1 MTYGVDRI
9 VRSMATPDTISEVT
23 RLQIEY
29 SLKAAHMNL
38 ARAEEQ
44 LALKK
49 VRWYECVLFGG
60 AGVTI
65 GLALAKIF
73 MP

>member
-1 MTYGVDRI
+1 MDKQEAIDEITQ
-9 VRSMATPDTISEVT
+9 
-23 RLQIEY
+23 LQIEV
-29 SLKAAHMNL
+29 SLKAAQMNL

-49 VRWYECVLFGG
+49 VKWYECVLFGG
-60 AGVTI
+60 AGITI

-73 MP
+73 MT

>member
-1 MTYGVDRI
+1 
-9 VRSMATPDTISEVT
+9 VRASVIKLADMEKRQAIDEITQP
-23 RLQIEY
+23 QIEV
-29 SLKAAHMNL
+29 SLKAAQMNL
-38 ARAEEQ
+38 AHAEEQ

-49 VRWYECVLFGG
+49 VKWYECVLFGG

-73 MP
+73 MT

>member
-1 MTYGVDRI
+1 MEKQEAIDEITQ
-9 VRSMATPDTISEVT
+9 
-23 RLQIEY
+23 LQIEV
-29 SLKAAHMNL
+29 SLKAAQMNL

-49 VRWYECVLFGG
+49 VKWYECILFGG
-60 AGVTI
+60 AGITI

-73 MP
+73 MV

>member
-1 MTYGVDRI
+1 
-9 VRSMATPDTISEVT
+9 MAEIDSISEVT
-23 RLQIEY
+23 QLQIEY
-29 SLKAAHMNL
+29 CLKAAQMNL
-38 ARAEEQ
+38 AHAEEQ

-65 GLALAKIF
+65 GLALAKVF
-73 MP
+73 FD

>member
-1 MTYGVDRI
+1 MTTQDAI
-9 VRSMATPDTISEVT
+9 DEITQ
-23 RLQIEY
+23 LQLEY
-29 SLKAAHMNL
+29 SLKAAQMNL

-60 AGVTI
+60 AGIAGITI

-73 MP
+73 FT

>member
-1 MTYGVDRI
+1 MDKRE
-9 VRSMATPDTISEVT
+9 TIDEIAQ
-23 RLQIEY
+23 LQIEV
-29 SLKAAHMNL
+29 SLKAAQMNL

-49 VRWYECVLFGG
+49 VKWHECVLFGG
-60 AGVTI
+60 AGITI

-73 MP
+73 MT

>member
-1 MTYGVDRI
+1 MET
-9 VRSMATPDTISEVT
+9 SDTINQVT
-23 RLQIEY
+23 QLQIEY
-29 SLKAAHMNL
+29 SLKAAQMNL
-38 ARAEEQ
+38 VRAEEQ

-60 AGVTI
+60 AGITI

-73 MP
+73 MS

>member
-1 MTYGVDRI
+1 
-9 VRSMATPDTISEVT
+9 
-23 RLQIEY
+23 
-29 SLKAAHMNL
+29 MNL

-49 VRWYECVLFGG
+49 LKWCECVLFGG
-60 AGVTI
+60 AGITV

-73 MP
+73 FV

>member
-1 MTYGVDRI
+1 MDKRE
-9 VRSMATPDTISEVT
+9 TIDEIAQ
-23 RLQIEY
+23 LQIEV
-29 SLKAAHMNL
+29 SLKAAQMNL

-49 VRWYECVLFGG
+49 VKWYECILFGG
-60 AGVTI
+60 AGITI

-73 MP
+73 MT

>member
-1 MTYGVDRI
+1 MDKQEAIDEITQ
-9 VRSMATPDTISEVT
+9 
-23 RLQIEY
+23 LQIEV
-29 SLKAAHMNL
+29 SLKAAQMNL

-49 VRWYECVLFGG
+49 VKWYECVLFGC
-60 AGVTI
+60 AGITI

-73 MP
+73 MT